1 MCGLECAAVLV
12 LCFTYRYVACTGT
25 NFCLRV
31 HPLAECGWFPDYS
44 ITEDY
49 TLVRL
54 AVKPVIRF

>member
-1 MCGLECAAVLV
+1 MLV